1 MPSVSKQALNELRT
15 RLGDIERALHTTEL
29 QEKASTLESK
39 SLEAGFWDDAAQ
51 ASSTMADLGSIQ
63 EILRTIDKAHADFDD
78 VCVAFELAEEETES
92 STHDVSG
99 AEESS
104 DPEPETS
111 SMLAEAQRLFDV
123 LVQDLDEL
131 ELRSW
136 FDDEYDTGSAI
147 VTIKPGQ
154 GGLEAQDWCEMLL
167 HMYMRYCAR
176 KKWNIT
182 INDCPQ
188 AEVIGIDR
196 ATFTVE
202 GPLAYGMLRAEAGVH
217 RLVRISPTDAKH
229 RRQTTFA
236 GVEVIPLVPEAQD
249 VDVSPQDLRI
259 DVFHASGPGGQ
270 GVNTTDSAV
279 RITHLPSGIVVSCQ
293 NERSQLQNKE
303 SAMKILKARLFEQ
316 ERLKRAE
323 KLNEMKGL
331 TTMISWG
338 NQIRNYIL
346 YPFRLVKDTRTQLEC
361 GNVDSVLQE
370 GDLDPFIIAYHRWA
384 QEQRR

>member
-1 MPSVSKQALNELRT
+1 MPSVTKQALIELT
-15 RLGDIERALHTTEL
+15 CRLEDIERALHTTEL
-29 QEKASTLESK
+29 TEKASTLEAE
-39 SLEAGFWDDAAQ
+39 SLQAGFWDDATH
-51 ASSTMADLGSIQ
+51 ASAVMSDLGYAQ
-63 EILRTIDKAHADFDD
+63 EVLRTIDKAHADLDD
-78 VCVAFELAEEETES
+78 TRVAFELA
-92 STHDVSG
+92 
-99 AEESS
+99 AEEAESTPHTEGGS
-104 DPEPETS
+104 EEGLDVDPEAT
-111 SMLAEAQRLFDV
+111 SMLIEAQRLFDA
-123 LVQDLDEL
+123 LVQELDEL

-167 HMYMRYCAR
+167 HMYLRYCMR
-176 KKWNIT
+176 KGWKTT

-188 AEVIGIDR
+188 ADVIGIDR
-196 ATFTVE
+196 ATFTVD
-202 GPLAYGMLRAEAGVH
+202 GSLAYGMLRAEAGVH

-236 GVEVIPLVPEAQD
+236 GVEVIPLVPEAEE
-249 VDVSPQDLRI
+249 VVVSPQDLRI

-316 ERLKRAE
+316 ERIKRAE

-331 TTMISWG
+331 TTTISWG